1 MELLQSINVHVIM
14 KIQLIQGQFNM
25 HEAFDIIT
33 QMIQV
38 KIKYHE
44 GKINNTENEE
54 DIKNREAK
62 IIRLQKELYEIRK
75 EFSNKDGIVQIESY
89 IDIQSI

>member
-1 MELLQSINVHVIM
+1 M
-14 KIQLIQGQFNM
+14 KIQLIQGQFNTQ
-25 HEAFDIIT
+25 EAFDIIT

-44 GKINNTENEE
+44 SKINNTESEE

-75 EFSNKDGIVQIESY
+75 EFSKNDRIVQIESF